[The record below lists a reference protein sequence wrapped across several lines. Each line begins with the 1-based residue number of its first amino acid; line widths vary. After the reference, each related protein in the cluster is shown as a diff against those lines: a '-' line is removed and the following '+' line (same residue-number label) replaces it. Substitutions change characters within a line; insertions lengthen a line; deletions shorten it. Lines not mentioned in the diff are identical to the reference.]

1 MKQSLHTPWSDEI
14 RLLHF
19 VGGGTGGS
27 IQDAQ
32 GYAKGTEVARTVFC
46 TFEEGVSQKEFY
58 LSSEAGLRAAASVEL
73 WTVDYEGEEFCEFCG
88 KRYKVLRSF
97 KSSFDCTTLIL
108 TEVIR

>member
-1 MKQSLHTPWSDEI
+1 MKQSLYTPWSDEL

-19 VGGGTGGS
+19 VGGGMDGS
-27 IQDAQ
+27 VQGAQ
-32 GYAKGTEVARTVFC
+32 GYAKGTEAARTVFC
-46 TFEEGVSQKEFY
+46 TFEDGVSQKEFY
-58 LSSEAGLRAAASVEL
+58 LSSETGLRAAASVEL
-73 WTVDYEGEEFCEFCG
+73 WTVDYEGEEFCEFHR

>member
-14 RLLHF
+14 KLIHF
-19 VGGGTGGS
+19 TGAGSGGS
-27 IQDAQ
+27 VQDSQ
-32 GYAKGTEVARTVFC
+32 GYADVQEVPRTVFC
-46 TFEEGVSQKEFY
+46 TFEDGVSQKEFY

-97 KSSFDCTTLIL
+97 QSSFDCTTLIL
-108 TEVIR
+108 TEVLR